1 MIGSNAKEGIVLYPV
16 YIQPGDAKHAHGI
29 EFPDFP
35 GCYSAADDWADIPA
49 NAQEAAEAHFADGE
63 PVPAPSA
70 LEQWL
75 NHPDYQ
81 GGAWMLIDIDLSKIN
96 AKAVRLNIS
105 LPENLVVRID
115 EVARARK
122 LSRSAFLALAAEH
135 EMESA

>member
-1 MIGSNAKEGIVLYPV
+1 MEGIVLYPA
-16 YIQPGDAKHAHGI
+16 YIHAGDAKHAHGI

-49 NAQEAAEAHFADGE
+49 NAQEAAKAHFADGG
-63 PVPAPSA
+63 PVPSPSA

-75 NHPDYQ
+75 HHPDYQ
-81 GGAWMLIDIDLSKIN
+81 GGAWMLIDIDVSKIN

-105 LPENLVVRID
+105 LPENLVTKID
-115 EVARARK
+115 EAARARK

-135 EMESA
+135 EMENA